1 MKRKKEWKKILMRA
15 AKIAVGSSAAIYIAQ
30 HLALENAASAGTITL
45 LTLVTTKWETLK
57 LSLFRLIT
65 FALSVFLAAVTIG
78 FLESEWIAYGI
89 YIFVLISVCH
99 SLGWQATVSVNSVI
113 GIHFLTSKDF
123 STAFLLNEFLLSQ
136 YLKFVNISPDIFLMF
151 YIIIHNWME

>member
-1 MKRKKEWKKILMRA
+1 M
-15 AKIAVGSSAAIYIAQ
+15 
-30 HLALENAASAGTITL
+30 

-123 STAFLLNEFLLSQ
+123 STAFLLNEFLLV
-136 YLKFVNISPDIFLMF
+136 LIGITIAVILNLF
-151 YIIIHNWME
+151 YDYSHQKNGLVKSMRDT